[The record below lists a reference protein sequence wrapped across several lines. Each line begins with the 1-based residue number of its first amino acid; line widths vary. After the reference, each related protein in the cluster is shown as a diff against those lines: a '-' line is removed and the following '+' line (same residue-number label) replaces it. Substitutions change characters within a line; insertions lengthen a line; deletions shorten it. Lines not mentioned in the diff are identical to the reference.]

1 MSNTITRASWSSG
14 KYWMVHNIDGHGAPN
29 FKHPSREQA
38 VDEAKRLAA
47 ETPNCRFVVLE
58 AVEAFGVHF
67 PRPPVRALEM
77 SELTDDIPF

>member
-1 MSNTITRASWSSG
+1 MHSNTEKQSWSSG

-29 FKHPSREQA
+29 FRHPNKEQA
-38 VDEAKRLAA
+38 VAEAKRLAS
-47 ETPNCRFVVLE
+47 ESPNCRFVVLE
-58 AVEAFGVHF
+58 AIEAFGVHF